1 MCPVGKS
8 RTKTGE
14 INPLEEL
21 QKILGKEV
29 WESLE
34 SISLGST
41 RDCWVKTDFIFG
53 EVHLENLGPFGI
65 LGCPMQ
71 GWELNSL

>member
-21 QKILGKEV
+21 QKRVGKEV
-29 WESLE
+29 WESSE
-34 SISLGST
+34 ST
-41 RDCWVKTDFIFG
+41 RPGINQRLLG
-53 EVHLENLGPFGI
+53 EN
-65 LGCPMQ
+65 
-71 GWELNSL
+71 